1 MEEIM
6 KPVYKFFTLPLFAF
20 LLLSSSLFSQEN
32 LDDKID
38 KIEGKVDKVVITS
51 EGQEYIFEGE
61 EAAKLFK
68 SMKRGTSG
76 NFSWTMVDEDDGE
89 KRVIFIDKNG
99 NEEVI
104 EIESEGNDKIIIKS
118 DKDFD
123 SETEGLRKKVKVE
136 IEDGEKK
143 VTVTTNENGEEK
155 TEVYEGEEADEYIE
169 KMKSENDDFDIMIK
183 DDNGNDDKKV
193 KKIIIKTEKE
203 EDID

>member
-6 KPVYKFFTLPLFAF
+6 KPVHKSITLSLFAF
-20 LLLSSSLFSQEN
+20 LLFNTTLFSQEN

-51 EGQEYIFEGE
+51 EGQEFVFEGK

-68 SMKRGTSG
+68 SMKKGTSQS
-76 NFSWTMVDEDDGE
+76 FAWTMKDIDDGD
-89 KRVIFIDKNG
+89 KKVIFIDKDG
-99 NEEVI
+99 KKEVI
-104 EIESEGNDKIIIKS
+104 EIESEGDDEIIINS
-118 DKDFD
+118 EKDFD
-123 SETEGLRKKVKVE
+123 SETDGLKKKVKVE

-155 TEVYEGEEADEYIE
+155 TEVYEGEDADEYIE
-169 KMKSENDDFDIMIK
+169 KMKSENDGFDIMIK
-183 DDNGNDDKKV
+183 DDNGSDDKKV

-203 EDID
+203 EN